1 MSVHNWMKVNL
12 LLMLSSLG
20 VITSLS
26 VGSATPARAENRQ
39 IAFTLSSQSNQT
51 FAALTQQAES
61 LAKNLVE
68 QAFAQS
74 PSVTEVS
81 VTIMGEH
88 NGQEVPL
95 LFSTVSRSNWQK
107 EPRIQPWTHYAS
119 NSATLLGFLKPKV
132 VSQYV
137 VKPVFAQV
145 AASKSD
151 VEPNFYQ

>member
-1 MSVHNWMKVNL
+1 MGIHNWTEVNL
-12 LLMLSSLG
+12 LSILSSLG

-26 VGSATPARAENRQ
+26 AALAIPAWAESRQ
-39 IAFTLSSQSNQT
+39 IDFTVSSQGNQT
-51 FAALTQQAES
+51 FAALTQQARA
-61 LAKNLVE
+61 LAGNLVE

-74 PSVTEVS
+74 PSVTEIS

-107 EPRIQPWTHYAS
+107 EPRIQPWTRYAS

-132 VSQYV
+132 IPQSVA
-137 VKPVFAQV
+137 KPVFDQV